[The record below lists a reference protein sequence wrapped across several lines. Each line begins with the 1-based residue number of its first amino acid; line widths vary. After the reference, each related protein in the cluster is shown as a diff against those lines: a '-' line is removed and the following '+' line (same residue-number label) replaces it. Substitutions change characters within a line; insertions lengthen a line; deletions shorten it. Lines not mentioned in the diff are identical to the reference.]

1 VRFLGGLKNIY
12 RFNSKPAEW
21 LTSWRKRG
29 EAMEEINQ
37 MNKEEFIEKVG
48 WVFEHSPWV
57 ASGAWEN
64 RPFESSK
71 SLLQTMINIVQNAD
85 ESMQVALL
93 RAHPDLGTRLQMSE
107 VSQKEQAGAGL
118 DKLSKE
124 EFEEFVSLNQ
134 SYVNRFNFPFIMAVK
149 GQSKETILSAM
160 KQRVHNSYEEEY
172 NIALR
177 EVYKIAGFR
186 LNDIFRE

>member
-1 VRFLGGLKNIY
+1 
-12 RFNSKPAEW
+12 
-21 LTSWRKRG
+21 
-29 EAMEEINQ
+29 MEEVNQ
-37 MNKEEFIEKVG
+37 MNKDEFVKKVG

-57 ASGAWEN
+57 ASSAWEN
-64 RPFESSK
+64 SPFESSK
-71 SLLQTMINIVQNAD
+71 SLLQTMIDIVQNAE
-85 ESMQVALL
+85 ESMQLALL

-107 VSQKEQAGAGL
+107 VSQKEQAGSGL

-124 EFEEFVSLNQ
+124 EFEEFVSLNMM
-134 SYVNRFNFPFIMAVK
+134 YVNKFQFPFIMAVK
-149 GQSKETILSAM
+149 GQSKETILAAM

-186 LNDIFRE
+186 LNDIFKG

>member
-1 VRFLGGLKNIY
+1 MV
-12 RFNSKPAEW
+12 
-21 LTSWRKRG
+21 TSWMKRG
-29 EAMEEINQ
+29 EAMEEVNQ
-37 MNKEEFIEKVG
+37 MNKEEFVQKVG

-57 ASGAWEN
+57 AAAAWDN
-64 RPFESSK
+64 MPFESSEN
-71 SLLQTMINIVQNAD
+71 LLQAMISVVQNAE
-85 ESMQVALL
+85 ESKQLALI

-134 SYVNRFNFPFIMAVK
+134 SYVNKFNFPFIMAVK
-149 GQSKETILSAM
+149 GQSKGTILNAM

-177 EVYKIAGFR
+177 EVYKIASFR

>member
-1 VRFLGGLKNIY
+1 
-12 RFNSKPAEW
+12 
-21 LTSWRKRG
+21 
-29 EAMEEINQ
+29 MEEVNQ
-37 MNKEEFIEKVG
+37 MNKEEFVKKVG

-57 ASGAWEN
+57 ASLAWEN

-71 SLLQTMINIVQNAD
+71 SLLQSMIDIVQNAD
-85 ESMQVALL
+85 ESLQLALL

-118 DKLSKE
+118 DRLSKE

-134 SYVNRFNFPFIMAVK
+134 SYVNTFNFPFIMAVK
-149 GQSKETILSAM
+149 GQRKERILSAM
-160 KQRVHNSYEEEY
+160 KQRVNHSYEEEY
-172 NIALR
+172 NIALH

-186 LNDIFRE
+186 LNDIFKG